1 MRRGLG
7 IVVAASFVAAGCGNF
22 FPNPDNVQLPSGVRN
37 YELVCA
43 PAMTRVDCEGRAAML
58 VDQKRIEQP
67 ARRVV
72 KVNVERG
79 GSYTITFS
87 DGSAESMI
95 VN

>member
-1 MRRGLG
+1 MSRAIG
-7 IVVAASFVAAGCGNF
+7 AALAATLVAAGCGNF

-43 PAMTRVDCEGRAAML
+43 PAMTRVDCEARAAML

-67 ARRVV
+67 ALRVV
-72 KVNVERG
+72 KVKVERD

-87 DGSAESMI
+87 DGSAESII